1 MLERRTN
8 YRAKVALPGAAAF
21 AKLADE
27 VPCVVLSHSDRG
39 ACIAFA
45 PGTEMPRM
53 FELRI
58 GRAAEMQTAR
68 VVWRRTNTVGVAFL
82 TPGGGVPDPVHG

>member
-1 MLERRTN
+1 MLERRIN
-8 YRAKVALPGAAAF
+8 HRAKVALPGVAAF

-45 PGTEMPRM
+45 PGTEMPRI
-53 FELRI
+53 FGLRV
-58 GRAAEMQTAR
+58 GSAVEMQTAR
-68 VVWRRTNTVGVAFL
+68 IVWRRTNTVGVAFMVPR
-82 TPGGGVPDPVHG
+82 TVPDVIPG